1 VGLSPPVTAD
11 NAVRGTATE
20 GVDRDVNTQTRTNLL
35 YVCCTVLRSRC
46 AERHDRSG
54 CCSDTRYGDRCHGSS
69 PETHGSVEFRRGQ
82 QRGERSVSC
91 ISLRSWLRCLW
102 CGSFARAGGRPPCQ
116 PVTGGL
122 SGCFV
127 ASSSRVLSLRLSH
140 HRTRSRRCSR
150 CSPSFP
156 WPLSGRTSC
165 CSGTLTGFARPTG
178 LTVQTPTDQSGT
190 PTTDKS
196 RRRQPDSG
204 RRHHPDW
211 SRRRAAV

>member
-1 VGLSPPVTAD
+1 MLIHRRERTSCMSAVPFSGAGVLSATTALAVVLTPVTVIDVTGRLQRRTGAW
-11 NAVRGTATE
+11 NFGGGNNVVSVRCRVSRSVRGS
-20 GVDRDVNTQTRTNLL
+20 GVSGAG
-35 YVCCTVLRSRC
+35 RSL
-46 AERHDRSG
+46 A
-54 CCSDTRYGDRCHGSS
+54 
-69 PETHGSVEFRRGQ
+69 P
-82 QRGERSVSC
+82 
-91 ISLRSWLRCLW
+91 
-102 CGSFARAGGRPPCQ
+102 AGGPPCQ